1 MTCSS
6 LMLCV
11 CGRYGDAVLADT
23 TGDGIGDT
31 MYMVPA
37 NQQKVMKM
45 NMATKVTHTNSTSR

>member
-1 MTCSS
+1 MGKEVDEREIDE
-6 LMLCV
+6 LF
-11 CGRYGDAVLADT
+11 RADT

-45 NMATKVTHTNSTSR
+45 NMATKVTQTNSTSR